1 MLVNGKT
8 IEEILRENDEKM
20 KTKKEHMKLFDFNKK
35 LVNTYNNY
43 DKENNTKKD
52 LRDYLNKF
60 YDKAINNQIDK
71 QTENKK
77 KENEIINSNK
87 NESNL
92 YKTIEYNKDELNKR
106 LYPNLFKKK
115 DLIKKKPMS
124 MNNIRLKNKSN
135 PKNKTTKQSKNI
147 NFKNLIQVKK
157 KKLKKR
163 NIPLTFNY
171 PNTYNLN
178 NNKPINFFQNRIMNS
193 RKIDGKTDNVTLY
206 HMHNSEWSKNYILN
220 EMKQNEKLSY
230 GYINY
235 CPYI

>member
-1 MLVNGKT
+1 MLINGKT

-106 LYPNLFKKK
+106 LYINLFKKK

-147 NFKNLIQVKK
+147 NFKNLIQVK

>member
-20 KTKKEHMKLFDFNKK
+20 KTKKEHMKLFDLNKQ
-35 LVNTYNNY
+35 LVNTYSNY
-43 DKENNTKKD
+43 EKENNVKKD
-52 LRDYLNKF
+52 LRNYLNKF
-60 YDKAINNQIDK
+60 YDKSINNQFNI
-71 QTENKK
+71 K
-77 KENEIINSNK
+77 KENEYINSNK
-87 NESNL
+87 INDNQNKE
-92 YKTIEYNKDELNKR
+92 IEYIYKEDDVNKR

-115 DLIKKKPMS
+115 DLIKRKFMS
-124 MNNIRLKNKSN
+124 INNTILKNKN
-135 PKNKTTKQSKNI
+135 KQKNKSINKSKSINYKNI
-147 NFKNLIQVKK
+147 KPIKNIKRNS
-157 KKLKKR
+157 KR
-163 NIPLTFNY
+163 NIPLSFNY
-171 PNTYNLN
+171 PNTNYLN
-178 NNKPINFFQNRIMNS
+178 NTKPVNFFQNRIMKS

>member
-20 KTKKEHMKLFDFNKK
+20 KTKKEHMKLFDLNKQ
-35 LVNTYNNY
+35 LVNTYSNY
-43 DKENNTKKD
+43 EKENNVKKD
-52 LRDYLNKF
+52 LRNYLNKF
-60 YDKAINNQIDK
+60 YDKSINNQFNI
-71 QTENKK
+71 K
-77 KENEIINSNK
+77 KENEYINSNK
-87 NESNL
+87 INDNQNKE
-92 YKTIEYNKDELNKR
+92 IEYIYKEDDVNKR

-115 DLIKKKPMS
+115 DLIKRKFMS
-124 MNNIRLKNKSN
+124 INNTILKNKN
-135 PKNKTTKQSKNI
+135 KQKNKSINKSKSINYKNI
-147 NFKNLIQVKK
+147 KPIKNIKRNS
-157 KKLKKR
+157 KR
-163 NIPLTFNY
+163 NIPLSFNY
-171 PNTYNLN
+171 PKTNYLN
-178 NNKPINFFQNRIMNS
+178 NTKPVNFFQNRIMKS

>member
-1 MLVNGKT
+1 
-8 IEEILRENDEKM
+8 
-20 KTKKEHMKLFDFNKK
+20 
-35 LVNTYNNY
+35 
-43 DKENNTKKD
+43 
-52 LRDYLNKF
+52 
-60 YDKAINNQIDK
+60 
-71 QTENKK
+71 
-77 KENEIINSNK
+77 
-87 NESNL
+87 
-92 YKTIEYNKDELNKR
+92 
-106 LYPNLFKKK
+106 
-115 DLIKKKPMS
+115 

-157 KKLKKR
+157 KLKKR
-163 NIPLTFNY
+163 NIPLALNY

-193 RKIDGKTDNVTLY
+193 RKIDGKTDNVSLY

>member
-20 KTKKEHMKLFDFNKK
+20 KTKKEHMKLFDLNKQ
-35 LVNTYNNY
+35 LVNTYSNY
-43 DKENNTKKD
+43 EKENNVKKD
-52 LRDYLNKF
+52 LRNYLNKF
-60 YDKAINNQIDK
+60 YDKSINNQFNI
-71 QTENKK
+71 K
-77 KENEIINSNK
+77 KENEYINSNK
-87 NESNL
+87 INDNQNKE
-92 YKTIEYNKDELNKR
+92 IEYIYKEDDVNKR

-115 DLIKKKPMS
+115 DLIKRKFMS
-124 MNNIRLKNKSN
+124 INNTILKNKN
-135 PKNKTTKQSKNI
+135 KQKNKSINKSKSINYKNI
-147 NFKNLIQVKK
+147 KPIKNI
-157 KKLKKR
+157 KR
-163 NIPLTFNY
+163 NSKRNNPLSFNY
-171 PNTYNLN
+171 PKTNYLN
-178 NNKPINFFQNRIMNS
+178 NTKPVNFFQNRIMKS

>member
-135 PKNKTTKQSKNI
+135 PKNKTTKQSKKI

-157 KKLKKR
+157 KLKKR
-163 NIPLTFNY
+163 NIPLAFNY

>member
-20 KTKKEHMKLFDFNKK
+20 KTKKEHMKLFDLNKQ
-35 LVNTYNNY
+35 LVNTYSNY
-43 DKENNTKKD
+43 EKENNVKKD
-52 LRDYLNKF
+52 LRNYLNKF
-60 YDKAINNQIDK
+60 YDKSINNQFNI
-71 QTENKK
+71 K
-77 KENEIINSNK
+77 KENEYINSNK
-87 NESNL
+87 INDNQNKE
-92 YKTIEYNKDELNKR
+92 IEYIYKEDDVNKR

-115 DLIKKKPMS
+115 DLIKRKFMS
-124 MNNIRLKNKSN
+124 INNTILKNK
-135 PKNKTTKQSKNI
+135 NKQENKSIKKSKSTNYKKIKTLKNI
-147 NFKNLIQVKK
+147 KRNS
-157 KKLKKR
+157 KR
-163 NIPLTFNY
+163 NIPLSFNY
-171 PNTYNLN
+171 PKTNYLN
-178 NNKPINFFQNRIMNS
+178 NTKPVNFFQNRIMKS